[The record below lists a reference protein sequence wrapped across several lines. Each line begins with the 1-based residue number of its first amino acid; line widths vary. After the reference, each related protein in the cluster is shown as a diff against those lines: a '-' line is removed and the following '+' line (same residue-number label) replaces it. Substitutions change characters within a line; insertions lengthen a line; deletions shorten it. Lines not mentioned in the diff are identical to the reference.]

1 MSIADYLSG
10 FPAFIAHFILAIG
23 YLVAYL
29 AIYTAVTRHD
39 EIALLKQGNIA
50 AAIALGGSVLGFSL
64 PLAASVEYSESI
76 LDNALWAMVSLVVQ
90 IGVYLLIK
98 LPMRDLNRRIE
109 NGEIATALIFAAL
122 SISAGQLAAASMTT

>member
-10 FPAFIAHFILAIG
+10 FPAFIAHFILALG

-39 EIALLKQGNIA
+39 EWALLKQGNIA

-76 LDNALWAMVSLVVQ
+76 VDNALWAMVSLVVQ

-98 LPMRDLNRRIE
+98 LFIRDLNRRIE
-109 NGEIATALIFAAL
+109 SGEVAIALIFAAL
-122 SISAGQLAAASMTT
+122 SIAAGQLAAASMTT